1 MPEALPPQPSPGAVE
16 GVLIAF
22 CCKSMTMPNY
32 VTRFTGLRADAAL
45 ASDDHFFDALAK
57 ARHVSVELPRRKDRD
72 SVGQRARLQLATR
85 CGGDNAASQH
95 RLRPAAFLGSVADTL
110 PTLALIPRF
119 EPLIANP
126 QLRRNSHLPYLRDA
140 AAAWQYIADVRD
152 ADSLSNLHR
161 VRKDDAHKRL
171 SARSVGTMSPRW
183 WRRTS
188 SRRWPTTAAER
199 RRPESTLRRGWVKH
213 RSTSSA
219 TPSALCCILPIA
231 LLPTVLGQELCDKV
245 VELHFEA
252 LHKMRRSRRA
262 SLAGPLAR

>member
-1 MPEALPPQPSPGAVE
+1 MPPSPRTTTSSTPSPRLGTYQSSSPEEKTATQS
-16 GVLIAF
+16 A
-22 CCKSMTMPNY
+22 NA
-32 VTRFTGLRADAAL
+32 RA
-45 ASDDHFFDALAK
+45 S
-57 ARHVSVELPRRKDRD
+57 
-72 SVGQRARLQLATR
+72 TR

-140 AAAWQYIADVRD
+140 AAAWQYIADLRD

-171 SARSVGTMSPRW
+171 SARFVGTMSPRW

-219 TPSALCCILPIA
+219 TPSALCCILPID
-231 LLPTVLGQELCDKV
+231 LLPTGLGLELCDKV

-262 SLAGPLAR
+262 STSSSVPVLRSPRATWATSPS